1 MIQRLVQVVVISAL
15 LGLAVPCADGREK
28 IDQLVLSNGDR
39 IECEIRALEQGILKV
54 KPPYT
59 KGFVYIEWLHV
70 ERVSSTQF
78 FEFDIDDG
86 RKLYGTVE
94 SIGDTGRVVVN
105 ADEEVVELDL
115 GQIVNIAQIEERLL
129 DRTKGSIR
137 AGLTTMRAN
146 GQIDLSVGANFTY
159 RQPRY
164 SVSGELN
171 SLVSRRDDADEVTH
185 NNFHARVNRYLK
197 EKLFYQGHIGLAQN
211 SELDLD
217 LRATLGGGVGRYLKE
232 SSRSRVSILG
242 GMLVNWEDYRT
253 EIEPTTNL
261 EAVFQLDYRL
271 YLFTGKKTKF
281 SLLATVFPSLSQTG
295 RVRASL
301 DSNFDIQLISDFY
314 WNLAVQA
321 TADSQPPE
329 LSQGHDWVVISSIR
343 YYF

>member
-1 MIQRLVQVVVISAL
+1 VQVVVITAI

-28 IDQLVLSNGDR
+28 VDQLILSNGDR
-39 IECEIRALEQGILKV
+39 IVCEIRDLEQGILKV

-70 ERVSSTQF
+70 KQISSDQL
-78 FEFDIDDG
+78 FEFEIDDG
-86 RKLYGTVE
+86 RQLYGTIR
-94 SIGDTGRVVVN
+94 SIEDAGRIEID
-105 ADEEVVELDL
+105 AEDQLVELDL
-115 GQIVNIAQIEERLL
+115 DQVVHIAQIEKQLL

-146 GQIDLSVGANFTY
+146 SQIDLNIGANYTY
-159 RQPRY
+159 RHPGY

-171 SLVSRRDDADEVTH
+171 SLLSRRDDADEVTH

-197 EKLFYQGHIGLAQN
+197 KKTFYQGHVGLAQN

-242 GMLVNWEDYRT
+242 GLLVNWEDYRT
-253 EIEPTTNL
+253 ELEPTTNL
-261 EAVFQLDYRL
+261 EAAFQLDYRL

-281 SLLATVFPSLSQTG
+281 SLLMTVFPSLSQAG